1 MLNSKWVEGYARFG
15 FDILTYAT
23 VRSVARPPYALPN
36 IVFVENRQH
45 AAVALPG
52 AASNGSSTLAVST
65 GTPSMDPEV
74 WRKDVRRAKERLVRG
89 QILMVSVAGTAPAGS
104 DADALALDYAR
115 CATWAAEAGADA
127 IEVHLACPGEGLGLG
142 EMVFEDPKVAV
153 HILSRIRAHVGRPV
167 VAKLGAFRSPR
178 LLHETLTQLAP
189 WVQGFVLL
197 HGIQRRV
204 IDEEGRPVFEG
215 KEREI
220 VAVVGADTY
229 PGCSRQVEEA
239 VAWRKA
245 GDWQRA
251 ILAVGGV
258 ITVERAR
265 QSLRDGA
272 DAVLV
277 GTAALV
283 DPLFASRLR
292 GALQSAA

>member
-1 MLNSKWVEGYARFG
+1 M
-15 FDILTYAT
+15 
-23 VRSVARPPYALPN
+23 
-36 IVFVENRQH
+36 
-45 AAVALPG
+45 
-52 AASNGSSTLAVST
+52 
-65 GTPSMDPEV
+65 
-74 WRKDVRRAKERLVRG
+74 
-89 QILMVSVAGTAPAGS
+89 
-104 DADALALDYAR
+104 
-115 CATWAAEAGADA
+115 
-127 IEVHLACPGEGLGLG
+127 
-142 EMVFEDPKVAV
+142 
-153 HILSRIRAHVGRPV
+153 